1 MGGVGW
7 CLGFGFVFSQVFS
20 WQVPSTQKT
29 SQKFGSL
36 VSENYSEVQK
46 LHCCPPGTQD
56 RIDPVNK
63 HCGFLL
69 SLSHASTEAQSL
81 L

>member
-1 MGGVGW
+1 MGGVCVW
-7 CLGFGFVFSQVFS
+7 DFVLFFLKSFHGRFQVLKK
-20 WQVPSTQKT
+20 PPRNL
-29 SQKFGSL
+29 GSL

-46 LHCCPPGTQD
+46 LHCCPPGTPQD

-69 SLSHASTEAQSL
+69 ALSHASTEAQSL